1 MLLTREVNVT
11 VNYKNIKRYLE
22 SGYEFE
28 YFINGKG
35 NPSVKRGVVI
45 SVKVEDIDKKC
56 GAIIKYKCDYCGEEI
71 EVRFCDYMRH
81 KENVGEVDACKKC
94 GNIKLGDNTFKKY
107 GVRSQLA
114 LKEVRDKI
122 NNFIKEKY
130 GVDNVFELKEIKDKI
145 KATNLEK
152 YGVENYTQTDEYK
165 KKAKQTCLDKYGYD
179 NVSKSPTIINK
190 IKEVQFEKYGSY
202 YNATDEGKEKYKK
215 YCMDNYGV
223 ENLFQSEIIKD
234 KSKETCLVKYGHE
247 YAMQN
252 KDVCNR
258 STQNSMITRA
268 RLDKLPSSRQQEYL
282 HKLYGG
288 LKNYVVDN
296 CALDIAIIEDMID
309 IEFDGSGHNLRVQMG
324 DYTQEEFDR
333 KEMSRKY
340 YLKSKGWND
349 FRIISL
355 KDKLPND
362 EVLLGMLYIA
372 KDWIG
377 QGHSWIKF
385 DIDNNIYK
393 TSEDIYDFDY
403 GNLRKI
409 TDEDLI

>member
-1 MLLTREVNVT
+1 MLLSKEVKVT
-11 VNYKNIKRYLE
+11 VNYKNIKRYLD

-28 YFINGKG
+28 YFINNKG
-35 NPSVKRGVVI
+35 NPSAKRGVVI

-56 GAIIKYKCDYCGEEI
+56 GAIIKYKCDYCGKEV

-81 KENVGEVDACKKC
+81 KENIGEVDACKEC
-94 GNIKLGDNTFKKY
+94 GNIKLGDNCFEKY

-122 NNFIKEKY
+122 SISVKEKY
-130 GVDNVFELKEIKDKI
+130 GVDNVFELEEIKDKI

-152 YGVENYTQTDEYK
+152 YGVENYTQTEEYK
-165 KKAKQTCLDKYGYD
+165 ERSKQTCLDKYGYD
-179 NVSKSPTIINK
+179 NVSKSPIVINK
-190 IKEVQFEKYGSY
+190 IKEVHFDKYGDY
-202 YNATDEGKEKYKK
+202 YNATDEGKEKYRK

-223 ENLFQSEIIKD
+223 ENLFQSEVIKE
-234 KSKETCLVKYGHE
+234 KSKETCLTKYGHE

-252 KDVCNR
+252 KDVC
-258 STQNSMITRA
+258 SKSIQKSMITKA

-296 CALDIAIIEDMID
+296 CALDIALLENMID

-324 DYTQEEFDR
+324 NCTQEEFDR
-333 KEMSRKY
+333 KEMNRKY

-355 KDKLPND
+355 KDRLPSD
-362 EVLLGMLYIA
+362 EILLEMLRISE
-372 KDWIG
+372 DWIS
-377 QGHSWIKF
+377 QGHSWIEF
-385 DIDNNIYK
+385 DIDNSTYE
-393 TSEDIYDFDY
+393 TSKGVYYFDY
-403 GNLRKI
+403 CDLRKI
-409 TDEDLI
+409 TDKDLS